1 MSQHHFPAQTSSGRA
16 VEVMIGYDR
25 PLHGFFLVV
34 CAAELETA
42 AMADAIDAGDDEA
55 FHAEGVVYS
64 NLDDVDLYD
73 LRGLT
78 LDLGYF
84 KGKLDRLGI
93 SLPASIETELHED
106 LRLRIGNKER
116 FYDAGGVLQ
125 MGREG

>member
-1 MSQHHFPAQTSSGRA
+1 MSKHHFPAQTSSGRA
-16 VEVMIGYDR
+16 VEVVIGYDR

-42 AMADAIDAGDDEA
+42 AMADAIDSGDDEA
-55 FHAEGVVYS
+55 FQEAVVYF

-73 LRGLT
+73 LGGLT
-78 LDLGYF
+78 LDLGSF
-84 KGKLDRLGI
+84 KGKLDRFGI